1 MQKEAANFASVW
13 KCLYI
18 TYIFMWNNYI
28 CVYLVGARGGG
39 TREPKVRARAQ
50 QIKQLSANGA
60 DSKGICEKYVKTKT
74 KRRK

>member
-1 MQKEAANFASVW
+1 M
-13 KCLYI
+13 C
-18 TYIFMWNNYI
+18 IFS
-28 CVYLVGARGGG
+28 GRTGGG

>member
-28 CVYLVGARGGG
+28 CVYLVGARGVALGS
-39 TREPKVRARAQ
+39 Q
-50 QIKQLSANGA
+50 
-60 DSKGICEKYVKTKT
+60 KYEHAHNKSNN
-74 KRRK
+74 